1 MLWHYNDVLHNF
13 NQVTFTFCQVYS
25 STSVFVKAV
34 LGCLGLALME
44 DSSFLVN
51 KQCLVQRD
59 MAPTVGT
66 GPWHRGGF
74 KLLRFIDLPD
84 DPGQYGIPVPCACLL
99 NEWLSTFQLNRKKE
113 TVKAKRKWPSS
124 QIHISWVHDLHFD
137 QFPKLLLS
145 QGHTRG
151 NSWHVGWWSA
161 VTEERNKLA
170 GLFSSEWR
178 EGSVCSNKNI

>member
-1 MLWHYNDVLHNF
+1 MVFYPRNLKLFSEFVSHSEYNDFCGMLWHYNDVLHNF

-99 NEWLSTFQLNRKKE
+99 NE
-113 TVKAKRKWPSS
+113 
-124 QIHISWVHDLHFD
+124 
-137 QFPKLLLS
+137 
-145 QGHTRG
+145 
-151 NSWHVGWWSA
+151 
-161 VTEERNKLA
+161 
-170 GLFSSEWR
+170 
-178 EGSVCSNKNI
+178 